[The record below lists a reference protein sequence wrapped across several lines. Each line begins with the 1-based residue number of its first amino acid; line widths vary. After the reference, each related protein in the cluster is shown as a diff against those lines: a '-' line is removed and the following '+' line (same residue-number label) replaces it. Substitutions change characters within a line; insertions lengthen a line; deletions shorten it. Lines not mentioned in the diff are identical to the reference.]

1 MLSRYKERPG
11 IIVGRKDERSE
22 SVRGG
27 KKSGAERSAT
37 FSCLI
42 G

>member
-1 MLSRYKERPG
+1 MYEERTD
-11 IIVGRKDERSE
+11 IIERRKDERSE

-37 FSCLI
+37 FSCLNV
-42 G
+42 